1 MMLEK
6 NLKNI
11 AAVCLAIGTIGSFSV
26 QTYKRIASIDEGIK
40 KLNNVSIVIDEH
52 KKFISANIDYDIDW
66 CLNEIAE
73 GRQVPKIMLDKLV
86 SLRDNM
92 KGESITYKQKINID
106 YIERRTNYK

>member
-11 AAVCLAIGTIGSFSV
+11 AAACGAVLTIGTFSV
-26 QTYKRIASIDEGIK
+26 KTYDRIASIDEGIK
-40 KLNNVSIVIDEH
+40 TLNRMSVIVEEH
-52 KKFISANIDYDIDW
+52 KKFVTANVDYDIDW

-73 GRQVPKIMLDKLV
+73 GRQVPKIMLDKLIYI
-86 SLRDNM
+86 RDNLTD
-92 KGESITYKQKINID
+92 KSINYKQKINID

>member
-1 MMLEK
+1 MLEK

-11 AAVCLAIGTIGSFSV
+11 AVICSAIGVIGSFSV
-26 QTYKRIASIDEGIK
+26 QTYKRIVSIDEGIK
-40 KLNNVSIVIDEH
+40 KLNNVSIIIDEH
-52 KKFISANIDYDIDW
+52 KKFINANIDYDIDW

-73 GRQVPKIMLDKLV
+73 GRQVPKIMLDKLI
-86 SLRDNM
+86 SIRDNM